1 MIGQVSFDTILREKN
16 AAIVK
21 EFALAFGQVD
31 LAHETA
37 TKFTCG
43 EIESFSALLYMLGL
57 GVVADTWVAA
67 HSLGDSEI
75 EGDYPE
81 HLEIKARELARME
94 HKES

>member
-75 EGDYPE
+75 EGDYPK